1 MRAWIFPL
9 RCAAPSH
16 GKGVDNWLR
25 CVSTRQQ
32 QGVIY
37 IMSDTN
43 ANSAW
48 QVEEIGIDRVPEA
61 ACRST
66 PSELFWVWSAA
77 NIGILGVVYGAI
89 IVSFGLSFIQA
100 ILAALLGV
108 LSFCLVGYFSFA
120 GKIGRTSTLTLSRA
134 IFGIR
139 GNIAPTLFSWIN
151 LMGWEAVNII
161 TGTLT
166 LAALLQAC
174 GLPSGH
180 GLTLLCLVLFA
191 GLAIAV
197 SLLDQAAVV
206 AIQRWFTRIFGSM
219 TLIVVGYILFTT
231 PWQTVLAMPS
241 GDWLTA
247 FLPAVSVIAAGTGIS
262 WAIAGADY
270 SRYQSAKSKNS
281 HIFAAVSGGAAL
293 PLCLL
298 MLAGI
303 LLSARPPDLA
313 AENPIALI
321 GSVLPPWMAI
331 PYLLAATAGIVTI
344 AVLSLYSASLN
355 LLTIGV
361 RIRQIWAV
369 TLDALIV
376 LGIALY
382 ILFVAGDFMGPFI
395 AFLLCCG
402 VFLAAWEAIFLV
414 DYVCLRRHQGYQDSQ
429 LFDLRGPN
437 AGVRVGP
444 LLCWLFGALGGLM
457 VTRTGFIDGPLAYGV
472 FADSSLGL
480 FVAFLI
486 SLVSYSLLVTLR
498 GRA

>member
-1 MRAWIFPL
+1 
-9 RCAAPSH
+9 
-16 GKGVDNWLR
+16 
-25 CVSTRQQ
+25 
-32 QGVIY
+32 
-37 IMSDTN
+37 MSDTN

-120 GKIGRTSTLTLSRA
+120 GKLGRTSTLTLSRA

-174 GLPSGH
+174 GLASGH

-197 SLLDQAAVV
+197 SLLGQAAVV

-231 PWQTVLAMPS
+231 PWQAVLAMPA

-270 SRYQSAKSKNS
+270 SRYQSANSKNS

-303 LLSARPPDLA
+303 LLSARLPDLAA

-361 RIRQIWAV
+361 RIRQVWAV
-369 TLDALIV
+369 TLDAVIV

-414 DYVCLRRHQGYQDSQ
+414 DYVCLRRHQGYRDSQ
-429 LFDLRGPN
+429 LFDLCGPN
-437 AGVRVGP
+437 GGVRVAP

-480 FVAFLI
+480 FVAFLL
-486 SLVSYSLLVTLR
+486 SLVSYALLIML
-498 GRA
+498 GRRA